1 MNTLRLVLSLVVLTL
16 FMTSE
21 VALAFSWWQAGE
33 ATLAG
38 ATTGAIVGSF
48 VPGLGTLLGAGVG
61 ALSGFIAYSVTQLF
75 ATEPSTSTNLTV
87 WLTYAEDV
95 ANSIAQQSQLIVDQQ
110 INQVNILQQSQLPF
124 TVIAQKWEQE
134 NYNVNISPSSPYQF
148 AQMLNQTGF
157 LAYAEKLI
165 GGTQSLWITEQ
176 AQINAVN
183 EQLSPHS
190 ISISYN
196 VDPTQAVSTTILQ
209 GTFVAIVIGNVTVI
223 DITGP
228 VSISKVLPNGTG
240 PQIAYTRTTSGYYS
254 YLLTTGVYLIS
265 SPVTYINFNGINPQT
280 GMVLIFQY
288 SSNSYTPVSW
298 SYNVPTSI
306 SVIQNGNTVKTITLP
321 QESTPLPLIAE
332 QVAISM
338 EGASQTE
345 YSVLNQLGYSSSSQI
360 PPNQLLPTINLN
372 VGNFSN
378 FSSSLQAY
386 NLYLS
391 EYVRE
396 LLQIDQT
403 LQNLSTQGKLA
414 GLQQLS
420 LNVSNPL
427 SLYGQYGGFIVN
439 GTVVMPNGQVLRGM
453 FLVQPYGG
461 PLSLNSTG
469 GVIGSGGAIAYQ
481 LIQTSPGQYGLGQE
495 YTLSPGTIIQGHVSN
510 PGTLNVVSPLQKS
523 NYLNVTSYQVPY
535 SSSAVSSLVDYLK
548 THPLVLL
555 LTLLF
560 LLLIIVVLIRSIL

>member
-1 MNTLRLVLSLVVLTL
+1 MNTLRLVLSVVVLTL

-75 ATEPSTSTNLTV
+75 AIEPTTSANQTA

-134 NYNVNISPSSPYQF
+134 NYNVNISPTSPYQF
-148 AQMLNQTGF
+148 VQMLNQTGF
-157 LAYAEKLI
+157 LSYSEKLI
-165 GGTQSLWITEQ
+165 GGIQSLWITEQ
-176 AQINAVN
+176 SQINAVN

-190 ISISYN
+190 IAISYN
-196 VDPTQAVSTTILQ
+196 VNPTQPASITNLQ
-209 GTFVAIVIGNVTVI
+209 GTFVVIVIGNVSLA
-223 DITGP
+223 DSYSAIT
-228 VSISKVLPNGTG
+228 ISKVNPNGT
-240 PQIAYTRTTSGYYS
+240 QVLSSNAYTYV
-254 YLLTTGVYLIS
+254 LTTGVYIVSASTSLGI
-265 SPVTYINFNGINPQT
+265 YGINPAT
-280 GMVLIFQY
+280 GMVLIFQF
-288 SSNSYTPVSW
+288 SGNSYTPISW
-298 SYNVPTSI
+298 NYNVPTSI
-306 SVIQNGNTVKTITLP
+306 TVTENGNTVVQTITLP
-321 QESTPLPLIAE
+321 QETTPLPLIAE

-338 EGASQTE
+338 EGAAQTE

-360 PPNQLLPTINLN
+360 PPNMLLPTINLN

-378 FSSSLQAY
+378 FNSSLQAY

-420 LNVSNPL
+420 LNLSNPI
-427 SLYGQYGGFIVN
+427 SLYGQYGGFLVN
-439 GTVVMPNGQVLRGM
+439 GTIVMPNGQVLRGM
-453 FLVQPYGG
+453 FLIQPYGG
-461 PLSLNSTG
+461 PLTLNATG

-481 LIQTSPGQYGLGQE
+481 LVQTSPGQYGLGQE

-510 PGTLNVVSPLQKS
+510 PGTLGVVNPLQKS
-523 NYLNVTSYQVPY
+523 NYLNVTSYQMPY
-535 SSSAVSSLVDYLK
+535 GSSSAVSSLMNYLK

-560 LLLIIVVLIRSIL
+560 FILILVVLIRAIL

>member
-1 MNTLRLVLSLVVLTL
+1 
-16 FMTSE
+16 MTSE

-48 VPGLGTLLGAGVG
+48 VPGLGTLLGAGIG

-75 ATEPSTSTNLTV
+75 ATEPSTSANQTA

-134 NYNVNISPSSPYQF
+134 NYNVNISPTSPYQF
-148 AQMLNQTGF
+148 VQMLNQTGF
-157 LAYAEKLI
+157 LAYAEKLL
-165 GGTQSLWITEQ
+165 GGIQSLWMTEQ

-196 VDPTQAVSTTILQ
+196 VNPTQPVGISNLG
-209 GTFVAIVIGNVTVI
+209 GTYVLIVIGNVS
-223 DITGP
+223 ITDTAYYSYQT
-228 VSISKVLPNGTG
+228 VSISKVMANGT
-240 PQIAYTRTTSGYYS
+240 QLLTNSNVNS
-254 YLLTTGVYLIS
+254 YVLTTGVYLIS
-265 SPVTYINFNGINPQT
+265 ATSMVINGINPQT

-288 SSNSYTPVSW
+288 SANSYTPVSW
-298 SYNVPTSI
+298 SFNVPTSI
-306 SVIQNGNTVKTITLP
+306 TVTENGNTVVQTITLP

-332 QVAISM
+332 QVAVSM
-338 EGASQTE
+338 EGAVQTE
-345 YSVLNQLGYSSSSQI
+345 YTVLNQLGYSSSSQI
-360 PPNQLLPTINLN
+360 PPNMILPTINLN

-378 FSSSLQAY
+378 FNSSLQAY

-420 LNVSNPL
+420 LNISNPI
-427 SLYGQYGGFIVN
+427 SLYGQYGGFLVN
-439 GTVVMPNGQVLRGM
+439 GTIVMPNGQVLRGM

-461 PLSLNSTG
+461 PLTLNATG
-469 GVIGSGGAIAYQ
+469 GLIGSGGAIAYQ

-510 PGTLNVVSPLQKS
+510 PGTLGVVSPLQKS
-523 NYLNVTSYQVPY
+523 NYLNVTSYQMPI
-535 SSSAVSSLVDYLK
+535 SSSSVSSLMNYLN
-548 THPLVLL
+548 THPLVLII
-555 LTLLF
+555 TLLF
-560 LLLIIVVLIRSIL
+560 LLLILVVLIRAIL

>member
-1 MNTLRLVLSLVVLTL
+1 MNTLRLVLSLVILAL

-61 ALSGFIAYSVTQLF
+61 ALTGFIAYSVTQIF
-75 ATEPSTSTNLTV
+75 AIEPSTSTNQTA

-134 NYNVNISPSSPYQF
+134 NYNVNITPTSPYQF
-148 AQMLNQTGF
+148 VQMLNQTGF
-157 LAYAEKLI
+157 LAYAEKLL

-196 VDPTQAVSTTILQ
+196 VDPTQPVSASSLG
-209 GTFVAIVIGNVTVI
+209 GTYVIIVVGNVN
-223 DITGP
+223 ITDTAYYNYQT
-228 VSISKVLPNGTG
+228 VSISKVMANGT
-240 PQIAYTRTTSGYYS
+240 Q
-254 YLLTTGVYLIS
+254 LLTNSYVSSYVLSTGIYLIS
-265 SPVTYINFNGINPQT
+265 GTSMVIRGINPET
-280 GMVLIFQY
+280 GMVLVFQY

-298 SYNVPTSI
+298 SYNVPASI
-306 SVIQNGNTVKTITLP
+306 TVTENGNTVQTITLP
-321 QESTPLPLIAE
+321 QASTPLPLIAE
-332 QVAISM
+332 QVAVSM
-338 EGASQTE
+338 EGAAQTE
-345 YSVLNQLGYSSSSQI
+345 YSVLKQLGYSSSSQI
-360 PPNQLLPTINLN
+360 PPNELLPTMNLN

-378 FSSSLQAY
+378 FNSSLQAY

-391 EYVRE
+391 EYLRE

-420 LNVSNPL
+420 LNLSNPI
-427 SLYGQYGGFIVN
+427 SLYGQYGGFLVN
-439 GTVVMPNGQVLRGM
+439 GTVVMPNGQVIRGL

-461 PLSLNSTG
+461 PLTLNATG

-481 LIQTSPGQYGLGQE
+481 LVQTSPGQYGLGQE
-495 YTLSPGTIIQGHVSN
+495 YTLSPGTIIEGHVSN
-510 PGTLNVVSPLQKS
+510 PGTLGVVSPLQKS
-523 NYLNVTSYQVPY
+523 NYLNVTSYQMPFS
-535 SSSAVSSLVDYLK
+535 SSSAVSSLMNYLK

-555 LTLLF
+555 ITLLF

>member
-1 MNTLRLVLSLVVLTL
+1 MKNMLRLVLSLVVLAL
-16 FMTSE
+16 VMTSE

-75 ATEPSTSTNLTV
+75 AIEPTTSANQTA

-134 NYNVNISPSSPYQF
+134 NYNVNISPTSPYQF
-148 AQMLNQTGF
+148 VQMLNQTGF
-157 LAYAEKLI
+157 LSYSEKLI
-165 GGTQSLWITEQ
+165 GGIQSLWITEQ
-176 AQINAVN
+176 SQINAVN

-190 ISISYN
+190 IAISYN
-196 VDPTQAVSTTILQ
+196 VNPTQPVSITNLQ
-209 GTFVAIVIGNVTVI
+209 GTFVVIVIGNVSLA
-223 DITGP
+223 DSYSAIT
-228 VSISKVLPNGTG
+228 ISKVNPNGT
-240 PQIAYTRTTSGYYS
+240 QVLSSNAYTYV
-254 YLLTTGVYLIS
+254 LTTGVYIVSASTSLG
-265 SPVTYINFNGINPQT
+265 VYNINPAT
-280 GMVLIFQY
+280 GMVLIFQF
-288 SSNSYTPVSW
+288 SGNSYTPISW
-298 SYNVPTSI
+298 NYNVPTSI
-306 SVIQNGNTVKTITLP
+306 TVTENGNTVVQTITLP
-321 QESTPLPLIAE
+321 QEATPLPLIAE

-338 EGASQTE
+338 EGAAQTE

-360 PPNQLLPTINLN
+360 PPNMLLPTINLN

-378 FSSSLQAY
+378 FNSSLQAY

-420 LNVSNPL
+420 LNLSNPI
-427 SLYGQYGGFIVN
+427 SLYGQYGGFLVN
-439 GTVVMPNGQVLRGM
+439 GTIVMPNGQVLRGM
-453 FLVQPYGG
+453 FLIQPYGG
-461 PLSLNSTG
+461 PLTLNATG

-481 LIQTSPGQYGLGQE
+481 LVQTSPGQYGLGQE

-510 PGTLNVVSPLQKS
+510 PGTLGVVNPLQKS
-523 NYLNVTSYQVPY
+523 NYLNVTSYQMPY
-535 SSSAVSSLVDYLK
+535 GSSSAVSSLMNYLK

-560 LLLIIVVLIRSIL
+560 FILILVVLIRAIL

>member
-1 MNTLRLVLSLVVLTL
+1 
-16 FMTSE
+16 MTSE

-75 ATEPSTSTNLTV
+75 ATEPTTSANQTA

-95 ANSIAQQSQLIVDQQ
+95 AKSIAQQSQLIVDQQ

-134 NYNVNISPSSPYQF
+134 NYNVNISPTSPYQF
-148 AQMLNQTGF
+148 VQMLNQTGF

-165 GGTQSLWITEQ
+165 GGVQSLWMTEQ

-196 VDPTQAVSTTILQ
+196 VNPTQPVGISNLG
-209 GTFVAIVIGNVTVI
+209 GTYVMVVIGNVS
-223 DITGP
+223 ITDTAYYSYQT
-228 VSISKVLPNGTG
+228 VSISKVLSNGT
-240 PQIAYTRTTSGYYS
+240 Q
-254 YLLTTGVYLIS
+254 LLTNSDVVSYVLSTGVYLIS
-265 SPVTYINFNGINPQT
+265 ATSMVINGINPQT
-280 GMVLIFQY
+280 GMVLVFQY
-288 SSNSYTPVSW
+288 SGNSYTPVSW
-298 SYNVPTSI
+298 SYNVPASI
-306 SVIQNGNTVKTITLP
+306 TVTENGNTVVQTITLP
-321 QESTPLPLIAE
+321 QVSTSLPLIAE
-332 QVAISM
+332 QVAVSM
-338 EGASQTE
+338 EGAAQTE

-360 PPNQLLPTINLN
+360 PPNMLLPSINLN

-378 FSSSLQAY
+378 FNSSLQAY

-420 LNVSNPL
+420 LNLSNPL
-427 SLYGQYGGFIVN
+427 SLYGQYGGFLVN
-439 GTVVMPNGQVLRGM
+439 GTIVMPNGQVLRGL
-453 FLVQPYGG
+453 FLIQPYGG
-461 PLSLNSTG
+461 PLTLNATG
-469 GVIGSGGAIAYQ
+469 GTIGSGGAIAYQ
-481 LIQTSPGQYGLGQE
+481 LVQTSPGQYGLGQE
-495 YTLSPGTIIQGHVSN
+495 YTLSPGTIVQGHVSN
-510 PGTLNVVSPLQKS
+510 PGTLGVVNPLQKS
-523 NYLNVTSYQVPY
+523 NYLNVTSYQMPFS
-535 SSSAVSSLVDYLK
+535 SSSAVSSLMNYLK
-548 THPLVLL
+548 THPLVLII
-555 LTLLF
+555 TLLF
-560 LLLIIVVLIRSIL
+560 LLLILVVLIRAIL

>member
-1 MNTLRLVLSLVVLTL
+1 
-16 FMTSE
+16 MTSE

-75 ATEPSTSTNLTV
+75 AIEPTTSANQTA

-134 NYNVNISPSSPYQF
+134 NYNVNISPTSPYQF
-148 AQMLNQTGF
+148 VQMLNQTGF
-157 LAYAEKLI
+157 LSYSEKLI
-165 GGTQSLWITEQ
+165 GGIQSLWITEQ
-176 AQINAVN
+176 SQINAVN

-190 ISISYN
+190 IAISYN
-196 VDPTQAVSTTILQ
+196 VNPTQPVSITNLQ
-209 GTFVAIVIGNVTVI
+209 GTFVVIVIGNVSLA
-223 DITGP
+223 DSYSAIT
-228 VSISKVLPNGTG
+228 ISKVNPNGT
-240 PQIAYTRTTSGYYS
+240 QVLSSNAYTYV
-254 YLLTTGVYLIS
+254 LTTGVYIVSASAYLGM
-265 SPVTYINFNGINPQT
+265 YDINPAT
-280 GMVLIFQY
+280 GMVLIFQF
-288 SSNSYTPVSW
+288 SGNSYTPISW
-298 SYNVPTSI
+298 NYNVPTSI
-306 SVIQNGNTVKTITLP
+306 TVTENGNTVVQTITLP
-321 QESTPLPLIAE
+321 QEATPLPLIAE

-338 EGASQTE
+338 EGAAQTE

-360 PPNQLLPTINLN
+360 PPNMLLPTINLN

-378 FSSSLQAY
+378 FNSSLQAY

-420 LNVSNPL
+420 LNLSNPI
-427 SLYGQYGGFIVN
+427 SLYGQYGGFLVN
-439 GTVVMPNGQVLRGM
+439 GTIVMPNGQVLRGM
-453 FLVQPYGG
+453 FLIQPYGG
-461 PLSLNSTG
+461 PLTLNATG

-481 LIQTSPGQYGLGQE
+481 LVQTSPGQYGLGQE

-510 PGTLNVVSPLQKS
+510 PGTLGVVNPLQKS
-523 NYLNVTSYQVPY
+523 NYLNVTSYQMPY
-535 SSSAVSSLVDYLK
+535 GSSSAVSSLMNYLK

-560 LLLIIVVLIRSIL
+560 FILILVVLIRAIL